1 MNSRRPGHDP
11 SHAAGTADEWAL
23 QERAMHDVR
32 AGAGDGAE
40 DPDLAAYRRIARAL
54 RTPPAGRLP
63 SNFAFQVAQLA
74 ARLPRVSRLDLRLE
88 RWLVRSLVAAMAL
101 GALVVAAVYG
111 MGWLRTLEST
121 GAGAGGWVGAL
132 AACLLLTWS
141 MQGWRALRRGGSGM
155 DR

>member
-11 SHAAGTADEWAL
+11 SHADGTADEWAL
-23 QERAMHDVR
+23 QERAMRDVR

-63 SNFAFQVAQLA
+63 SNFAFQVAQFA
-74 ARLPRVSRLDLRLE
+74 ARLPRASRLDLRLE
-88 RWLVRSLVAAMAL
+88 RWLERSLAAAMAL
-101 GALVVAAVYG
+101 GALVVGGVYG
-111 MGWLRTLEST
+111 MDWLRTLEST
-121 GAGAGGWVGAL
+121 DPGVAGWVGAL
-132 AACLLLTWS
+132 AACLLLTWG
-141 MQGWRALRRGGSGM
+141 MQGLRAPRSGV